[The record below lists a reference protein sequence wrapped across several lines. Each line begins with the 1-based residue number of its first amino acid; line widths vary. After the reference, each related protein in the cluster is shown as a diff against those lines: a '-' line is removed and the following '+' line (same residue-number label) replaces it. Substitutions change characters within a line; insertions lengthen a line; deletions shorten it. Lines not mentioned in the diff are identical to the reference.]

1 MKSKLFLVV
10 MLVLGTFPGALLAQT
25 RDALIGTWKL
35 VSATDTTD
43 KGITK
48 DAFGK
53 DPVGFLTYTPDGRMS
68 ATIAFGGR
76 KPLSVPDYIAAPAE
90 ERAEAFSTFSAY
102 AGSYTHTGNIV
113 VHHVEVAALQN
124 RVNTDLT
131 RTIAKLDQN
140 YLILRTPPYLKG
152 GVMVNTELVWERLTS
167 GETRSR

>member
-1 MKSKLFLVV
+1 MKNRLLVAAFV
-10 MLVLGTFPGALLAQT
+10 LLALPTTILAQSK
-25 RDALIGTWKL
+25 DPLVGTWKL

-68 ATIAFGGR
+68 AAIAFGGR
-76 KPLSVPDYIAAPAE
+76 KPLSVSDYVAAPAE

-102 AGSYTHTGNIV
+102 AGSYKHTGNTV

-124 RVNTDLT
+124 RVSTDLT
-131 RTIAKLDQN
+131 RTIVKLDQN
-140 YLILRTPPYLKG
+140 HLILRTPPYLKG
-152 GVMVNTELVWERLTS
+152 ESMVSTELVWERLTD
-167 GETRSR
+167 GETPSR